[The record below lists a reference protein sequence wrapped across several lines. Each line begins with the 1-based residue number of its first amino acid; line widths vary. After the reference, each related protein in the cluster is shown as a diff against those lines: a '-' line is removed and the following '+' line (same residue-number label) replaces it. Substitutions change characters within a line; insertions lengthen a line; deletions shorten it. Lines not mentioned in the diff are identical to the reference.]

1 MKQNLLAEVDRFL
14 EYLRSVRQ
22 YSPHTLR
29 AYATDLADFRKY
41 FTGLRENLPA
51 DRKSLYP
58 VVRGYL
64 YKLKARGLSNRT
76 ISRKLAGLRSYFR
89 YLGRETLGES
99 PADLDLSGFRVDRHL
114 PRYLVAREA
123 ELLMELP
130 QGDDFLPSR
139 DRAILELFYQC
150 GLRLSELTEL
160 TDTDFNRRA
169 QLVRVLGKGGK
180 MREVPYGDLAAERL
194 ESYLEIRAT
203 TFGAKSGRLWLSRS
217 GKPLTSRSIAR
228 VVEKY
233 TAQLREGSKLSPHAL
248 RHSFATHLLDN
259 GADLL
264 AVSELLGHASI
275 KTTQI
280 YTHLSTAALKRE
292 YQQAHPRALEQ
303 K

>member
-1 MKQNLLAEVDRFL
+1 MVEGFL
-14 EYLRSVRQ
+14 EYLRSVRR
-22 YSPHTLR
+22 YSAHTLR
-29 AYATDLADFRKY
+29 AYAGDLRGFRSY
-41 FTGLRENLPA
+41 LSRTRGNEEVDA
-51 DRKSLYP
+51 TSLYP

-64 YKLKARGLSNRT
+64 YALKSEGLSNRT
-76 ISRKLAGLRSYFR
+76 IGRKLASLRSYFR
-89 YLGRETLGES
+89 YLARETGEES
-99 PADLDLSGFRVDRHL
+99 PADLELSGFRIDKHL
-114 PRYLVAREA
+114 PRYLIAKEA
-123 ELLMELP
+123 EELMELP
-130 QGDDFLPSR
+130 QGDDFLAVR
-139 DRAILELFYQC
+139 DRAILEIFYQC

-160 TDTDFNRRA
+160 TDQSLDPRA
-169 QLVRVLGKGGK
+169 RVVRVLGKGSK

-194 ESYLEIRAT
+194 SLYLEARQAA
-203 TFGAKSGRLWLSRS
+203 FGPGAKRLFLNRR
-217 GKPLTSRSIAR
+217 GGLLTSRSVAR

-233 TAQLREGSKLSPHAL
+233 TAKLREGGKMSPHAL

-303 K
+303 E